1 MPGFIATAI
10 YKDDKD
16 DDKEEEEEEE
26 DEDPFFLASH
36 PCILYCPEDEDDDND
51 QGPGMAG
58 LAMNQPIMVH

>member
-16 DDKEEEEEEE
+16 GDKEEENEEEEE
-26 DEDPFFLASH
+26 DPFFMASC
-36 PCILYCPEDEDDDND
+36 PWVLYCPEDKDNDND

-58 LAMNQPIMVH
+58 LVMNQPIMAN